1 MTMEYDGIIRLISM
15 ERELTQARINLL
27 ETRIKSL
34 EDSLPS
40 SIDACG
46 LDPDLEEMMTDI
58 MSKIVSI
65 SADIKRE
72 DAVVKKSRIK
82 ILKNAL
88 YINDVLVSKG
98 MPMTTD
104 IKYKIGAS
112 TEVIIHCFPEEL
124 IVEEGKDAN

>member
-1 MTMEYDGIIRLISM
+1 MTIEN
-15 ERELTQARINLL
+15 ELTQARIKLL

-40 SIDACG
+40 SINEIIRIDACG
-46 LDPDLEEMMTDI
+46 LDPDLEKMMTDI
-58 MSKIVSI
+58 MSKIVST

-72 DAVVKKSRIK
+72 NAVVKKSQIK

-112 TEVIIHCFPEEL
+112 TEVIIHCFPKEL
-124 IVEEGKDAN
+124 IIEERENDN